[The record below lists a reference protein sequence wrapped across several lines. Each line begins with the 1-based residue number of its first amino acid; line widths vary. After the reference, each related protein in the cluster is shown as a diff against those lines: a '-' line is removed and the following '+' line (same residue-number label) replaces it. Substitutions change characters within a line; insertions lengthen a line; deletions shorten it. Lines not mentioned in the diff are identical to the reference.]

1 MITKKAQ
8 KDEREYGE
16 AVNSRSARS
25 RSNIKSMQDKGL
37 ELWIRQRTEG
47 KYSSRSLGN

>member
-8 KDEREYGE
+8 KDEREHGE
-16 AVNSRSARS
+16 AIDSRSVSS
-25 RSNIKSMQDKGL
+25 RSTIKSMQDKGF
-37 ELWIRQRTEG
+37 ELWIRQRSER